1 VRNVEGNLLLID
13 WKSINQY
20 AKGQN
25 GNLELRKIILD
36 QKINQLKDLK
46 QKMQLMRKLA
56 QWDTL
61 RC

>member
-1 VRNVEGNLLLID
+1 VEGNLLLID